1 MTEILIID
9 FGSQYTQLIF
19 HTFMYRLSANVRLI
33 DVVAFNKL
41 NLTKDCPQLKA
52 IVLSGSP
59 RSVNMES
66 VDIKVKPLAKHYYVL
81 GICYGAQ
88 LIAKEYG
95 CKLASTAGQYGEAV
109 ISVTQEDDLFSNIP
123 PRFKTWMSHGDHLVR
138 VSKHVQVLAYA
149 ANNMPAAWKVQKRI
163 YGTQFHPEVN
173 NTEYGQDILRNF
185 MNIAGVVPKRDK
197 GSLVHQIM
205 KQIKNQVGQNKVLL
219 ALSGGVDSTT
229 LAYML
234 HRSIGSQMRAVIIDN
249 GLMRS
254 NEISEIVEQFRSE
267 PIEQSIVV
275 AHAEDMFISRLAGV
289 TDPEFKRQ
297 IIGKTFID
305 VIISEGRKLEAQG
318 FKATFLAQG
327 TIYPDVIE
335 SGAVPGSSVIKSHHN
350 VGGLP
355 KDIPFKLIEPFRY
368 LFKDDVRLI
377 ANYLNIPIAMYTR
390 KPFPGPGLAIR
401 IIGAITEERLKIAR
415 EADLLLRSE
424 LARLEQNKRI
434 WQTAAILLPIKT
446 VGVKGD
452 NRSYEHVIALR
463 MVDSVNGMTAQSSL
477 VPIDTLHYIARQIT
491 DHVKGVNRVVYDL
504 SSKPP
509 ATIEWE

>member
-1 MTEILIID
+1 MTEALIVD

-19 HTFMYRLSANVRLI
+19 HAFKYRLGVNVRLI
-33 DVVAFNKL
+33 DVVAFKQL
-41 NLTKDCPQLKA
+41 NLAKECPKLKA

-59 RSVNMES
+59 RSVNTES
-66 VDIKVKPLAKHYYVL
+66 VDIAVKPLAKHYYIL

-109 ISVTQEDDLFSNIP
+109 ISVTQKDDFFSNVP
-123 PRFKTWMSHGDHLVR
+123 VQFKTWMSHGDHLVK
-138 VSKHVQVLAYA
+138 VSKHVQILAYA

-163 YGTQFHPEVN
+163 YGTQFHPEVS
-173 NTEYGQDILRNF
+173 NTEHGEILLRNF
-185 MNIAGVVPKRDK
+185 VGIAGIVPQKNQ
-197 GSLVHQIM
+197 GNIVPQLM
-205 KQIKNQVGQNKVLL
+205 KQIKNQIGQDKVLL

-234 HRSIGSQMRAVIIDN
+234 HLAVGSQMRAVIVDN
-249 GLMRS
+249 GLMRA
-254 NEISEIVEQFRSE
+254 NEIPEILEQFRSE
-267 PIEQSIVV
+267 PIEDSIVV
-275 AHAEDMFISRLAGV
+275 VRAEHIFLSRLAGV
-289 TDPEFKRQ
+289 TDPELKRQ
-297 IIGKTFID
+297 VIGKTFID
-305 VIISEGRKLEAQG
+305 VLVSEGRKLEAQG

-335 SGAVPGSSVIKSHHN
+335 SGVIPGSSIIKSHHN

-355 KDIPFKLIEPFRY
+355 KNIPFELIEPFRY
-368 LFKDDVRLI
+368 LFKDDVRQI
-377 ANYLNIPIAMYTR
+377 ANYLRIPVAIYTR

-401 IIGAITEERLKIAR
+401 IMGAVTEERLTMVR
-415 EADLLLRSE
+415 EADLLLRNE
-424 LARLEQNKRI
+424 LTKLERNKRI

-477 VPIDTLHYIARQIT
+477 VPIDILQYIARQIT